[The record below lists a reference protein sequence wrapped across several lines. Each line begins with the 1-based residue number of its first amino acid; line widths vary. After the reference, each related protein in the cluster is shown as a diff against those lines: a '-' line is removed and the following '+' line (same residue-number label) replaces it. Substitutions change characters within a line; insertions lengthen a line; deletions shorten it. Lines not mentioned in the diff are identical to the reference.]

1 MRRITT
7 FFVLLILWSCEEDK
21 GDKTEPEVSIISPS
35 SGSTVNEIVTI
46 TCEATDNKEID
57 FVQFFVNDSLD
68 SFLVSTEPY
77 VFEWNTNNLENGIYS
92 INAIAHDVSGNSA
105 ASSTISLTVD
115 NSLSVPK
122 SVEIID
128 ISYSLTLMTIRFRQ
142 SVEDDFK
149 SYNIFVSNSSD
160 SSEMVE
166 IGSISDRA
174 DTVFTLSEFDPT
186 QESWYFLM
194 VTDLYGYSVLS

>member
-1 MRRITT
+1 MYFSSMRRITI
-7 FFVLLILWSCEEDK
+7 FFTLLILWSCEDDK
-21 GDKTEPEVSIISPS
+21 GDKTEPEVSITSPS

-46 TCEATDNKEID
+46 TCEATDNKKID

-68 SFLVSTEPY
+68 SFLVSAEPY

-92 INAIAHDVSGNSA
+92 IKAVAYDISGNSA
-105 ASSTISLTVD
+105 ESSTISLAVD
-115 NSLSVPK
+115 NSLSIPK

-142 SVEDDFK
+142 SGEDDFRK
-149 SYNIFVSNSSD
+149 YGIFVSNSAD

-166 IGSISDRA
+166 IGNITERA
-174 DTVFTLSEFDPT
+174 DTVFTISEFDPRLLIIKKLILF
-186 QESWYFLM
+186 SFL
-194 VTDLYGYSVLS
+194 

>member
-21 GDKTEPEVSIISPS
+21 GDKTEPEVSITSPS

-68 SFLVSTEPY
+68 SFLVSAEPY

-92 INAIAHDVSGNSA
+92 IKAVAYL
-105 ASSTISLTVD
+105 SL
-115 NSLSVPK
+115 
-122 SVEIID
+122 IHI
-128 ISYSLTLMTIRFRQ
+128 
-142 SVEDDFK
+142 
-149 SYNIFVSNSSD
+149 
-160 SSEMVE
+160 
-166 IGSISDRA
+166 
-174 DTVFTLSEFDPT
+174 
-186 QESWYFLM
+186 
-194 VTDLYGYSVLS
+194 